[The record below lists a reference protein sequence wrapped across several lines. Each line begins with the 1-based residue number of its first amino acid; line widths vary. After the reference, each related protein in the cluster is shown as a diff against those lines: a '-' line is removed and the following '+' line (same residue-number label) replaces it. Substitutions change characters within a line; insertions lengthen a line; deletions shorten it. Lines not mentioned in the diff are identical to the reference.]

1 VTRNPYKYTGPL
13 DPVNDR
19 HIWISRTES
28 TNQVIDGMR
37 KGNYWA
43 VLVPRYIGK
52 TTFLNQLRNRF
63 ATARY
68 LYFSFKKPPANEK
81 KLYQMLIHRFMAE
94 IPSNQTVTI
103 DRAWKGEKPD
113 LRFFEFLKKFKPTG
127 GEQKIVLLFDDIDH
141 LPSLG
146 DFLIVWRNLYH
157 ESYYDKILS
166 RYTVLLTGS
175 VNLIAKT
182 RSPNSPFNIARIVEI
197 KDFSDEES
205 ATLIEIPMKQINI
218 NIEPEAKAYLL
229 SLVSGHPQL
238 LQHACHILV
247 DMVNPVD
254 KTIKKKDIDEA
265 KQVLLKKNPCLNM
278 LKDDINKD
286 ETLKKFLQDILEGK
300 KIKFLSHKELALWGV
315 GSIAERDSYCAIR
328 NKLYEEV
335 IKKEI
340 ET

>member
-1 VTRNPYKYTGPL
+1 VPRNPYKYSGPL

-19 HIWISRTES
+19 HTWISREES
-28 TNQVIDGMR
+28 INQVIEGIR
-37 KGNYWA
+37 KGDYWV

-81 KLYQMLIHRFMAE
+81 KLYQLLIHRFTSE

-103 DRAWKGEKPD
+103 DRAWKGEKPN
-113 LRFFEFLKKFKPTG
+113 LRFFEFLKKFKPGG

-141 LPSLG
+141 LTSLG

-157 ESYYDKILS
+157 ESYYNKILS

-182 RSPNSPFNIARIVEI
+182 RGPNSPFNIARIVEI

-205 ATLIEIPMKQINI
+205 AALIEIPMKQLNI
-218 NIEPEAKAYLL
+218 RIEPEAKAYLL
-229 SLVSGHPQL
+229 SLVAGHPQL

-247 DMVNPVD
+247 DRVNRAD
-254 KTIKKKDIDEA
+254 KTIKKKEVDEA
-265 KQVLLKKNPCLNM
+265 KKVLLKKNPSLKM
-278 LKDDINKD
+278 LKDDIKKD
-286 ETLKKFLQDILEGK
+286 ETLKKFLHDILEGK
-300 KIKFLSHKELALWGV
+300 KIIFHPHKEFSLL
-315 GSIAERDSYCAIR
+315 GSGPIVDRNSYCDIR
-328 NKLYEEV
+328 NKLYEEI
-335 IKKEI
+335 IKRN
-340 ET
+340 

>member
-1 VTRNPYKYTGPL
+1 
-13 DPVNDR
+13 
-19 HIWISRTES
+19 
-28 TNQVIDGMR
+28 
-37 KGNYWA
+37 
-43 VLVPRYIGK
+43 
-52 TTFLNQLRNRF
+52 
-63 ATARY
+63 
-68 LYFSFKKPPANEK
+68 
-81 KLYQMLIHRFMAE
+81 MAE

-175 VNLIAKT
+175 VNLIVKT

-205 ATLIEIPMKQINI
+205 AALIEMPMKQLNI
-218 NIEPEAKAYLL
+218 RIEPEAKAYLL
-229 SLVSGHPQL
+229 SHVSGHPQL

-247 DMVNPVD
+247 DIVNPVE
-254 KTIKKKDIDEA
+254 KTIKKKDVDKTKKI
-265 KQVLLKKNPCLNM
+265 LFKKNLCLKM
-278 LKDDINKD
+278 LKDDIKKD
-286 ETLKKFLQDILEGK
+286 KDLKKFLQNVLEEK
-300 KIKFLSHKELALWGV
+300 KIIFHPHKEFSLL
-315 GSIAERDSYCAIR
+315 GSGPIVDRNSYCHIR

-335 IKKEI
+335 IKRN
-340 ET
+340 

>member
-1 VTRNPYKYTGPL
+1 MTRNPYKYTVPL

-19 HIWISRTES
+19 HTWISRAES
-28 TNQVIDGMR
+28 TDQVIDGIK
-37 KGNYWA
+37 KGDYWSL
-43 VLVPRYIGK
+43 LVPRYIGK
-52 TTFLNQLRNRF
+52 TTFLNQLMNRF
-63 ATARY
+63 TNARY
-68 LYFSFKKPPANEK
+68 LYFSFKKPPATEE
-81 KLYQMLIHRFMAE
+81 KLYRMLIHRFMAE
-94 IPSNQTVTI
+94 IPSNQTGTI

-113 LRFFEFLKKFKPTG
+113 LRFFEFLIKFRPTNG
-127 GEQKIVLLFDDIDH
+127 NQKIVLLFDDIDYV
-141 LPSLG
+141 PSLG

-157 ESYYDKILS
+157 ERYYKKTLNKF
-166 RYTVLLTGS
+166 TVVLTGS
-175 VNLIAKT
+175 ANLIAKT
-182 RSPNSPFNIARIVEI
+182 RGPTSPFNITKIIAI

-205 ATLIEIPMKQINI
+205 AALIEKPMKQLYI

-229 SLVSGHPQL
+229 SQMSGHPQL

-247 DMVNPVD
+247 DRVNPGD
-254 KTIKKKDIDEA
+254 KTIKKKDVDES

-315 GSIAERDSYCAIR
+315 GPIVERDSYCAIR

-335 IKKEI
+335 IKRN
-340 ET
+340 